1 MAISKSNVK
10 AAEQRSL
17 GENSANSRVKNRIG
31 GWESTPSGLKH
42 GTIEILSS
50 GGKERIKVSS
60 PRQKIS
66 ATLDEDLTSG
76 ETDVDVTDATQ
87 VTKGDIIE
95 IDTEKMLIQSI
106 SSNTLT
112 VRRGVNGTTAATHND
127 EAEIHVL
134 NPKKPTRFTELSS
147 DSLTFNRDGSTF
159 NYPKQMQFIPASS
172 LTFGSP
178 FTFSPNFASYDDDQ
192 YDVLFILKD
201 MQTYSVEASDEG
213 SAQSLQLFA
222 SNKTGL
228 GFTPTANIFVGSVL
242 SSSTVT
248 SFDDSGAVFGGATLT
263 TPSNSTDKNDDND
276 AFHDHA
282 TAGVVSLTI
291 TFTLTYSS
299 VVDKDDDMTVEGFIR
314 AGTSNGSNA
323 FSATNYE
330 QLAFSDTRETGFGAG
345 TRTKTKSFTFGD
357 ALGDPARVVLTITD
371 FNVTG
376 GSSASIAA
384 AITSITYTTS
394 SGTTRSIT
402 GANKADAIVI
412 AR

>member
-50 GGKERIKVSS
+50 GGNERIKVSS
-60 PRQKIS
+60 KIQKIS
-66 ATLDEDLTSG
+66 ATLDEDLTSV
-76 ETDVDVTDATQ
+76 ETDVEITDATQ
-87 VTKGDIIE
+87 VTKGDIIR
-95 IDTEKMLIQSI
+95 IDSEDMLIRSI
-106 SSNTLT
+106 SSDTLT
-112 VRRGVNGTTAATHND
+112 VRRGVNGTTAATHTE
-127 EAEIHVL
+127 EAEILVL

-147 DSLTFNRDGSTF
+147 DSLTFNKDGSTF
-159 NYPKQMQFIPASS
+159 NYPKQMQFIPASA
-172 LTFGSP
+172 LTFGSA
-178 FTFSPNFASYDDDQ
+178 FTFSPNFANYDNDQ

-228 GFTPTANIFVGSVL
+228 GFTPTANIFVGGGL

-248 SFDDSGAVFGGATLT
+248 SFDDSGAVFGGTTLA
-263 TPSNSTDKNDDND
+263 TPSNSTAKTSND
-276 AFHDHA
+276 AFDDQA
-282 TAGVVSLTI
+282 TAGVVSLDV

-299 VVDKDDDMTVEGFIR
+299 VVDKDDDINVEGFIR
-314 AGTSNGSNA
+314 AGTSDGSNA

-345 TRTKTKSFTFGD
+345 TRTLTRSFTFGG
-357 ALGDPARVVLTITD
+357 ALGNPARVVLTITN

-376 GSSASIAA
+376 RSSASLAA

>member
-1 MAISKSNVK
+1 MVISKSNVK
-10 AAEQRSL
+10 AAKQRSL

-50 GGKERIKVSS
+50 GGNERIKVSS
-60 PRQKIS
+60 KIQKIS

-87 VTKGDIIE
+87 VTKGDIIR
-95 IDTEKMLIQSI
+95 IDLEDMLIRSI
-106 SSNTLT
+106 SSDTLT
-112 VRRGVNGTTAATHND
+112 VRRGVNGTTAATHTE
-127 EAEIHVL
+127 EAEILVL

-159 NYPKQMQFIPASS
+159 NYPKQMQFIPASA
-172 LTFGSP
+172 LTFGSA

-248 SFDDSGAVFGGATLT
+248 SFDDSGAVFGGTPLA
-263 TPSNSTDKNDDND
+263 TPSNSTAKTSND
-276 AFHDHA
+276 AFDDQA
-282 TAGVVSLTI
+282 TAGVVSLSI

-299 VVDKDDDMTVEGFIR
+299 VVDKDDDMIVEGFIR
-314 AGTSNGSNA
+314 AGTSDGSNA

-345 TRTKTKSFTFGD
+345 TRTKTKSFTFGG
-357 ALGDPARVVLTITD
+357 ALGNPARVVLTITD

-376 GSSASIAA
+376 SSSASIAA